1 MPVRN
6 NAFANP
12 YEREGFYKLHRA
24 FGSGWRIYHN
34 LPFLN
39 VLEPNQ
45 GERQLLGLTNE
56 EWDYLKKTSVDYIV
70 CDNSDPHCRNSEIA
84 VGLHPAKRQIL
95 VVLFP
100 DDFTAKRLRRVPD

>member
-39 VLEPNQ
+39 VLEPDQ
-45 GERQLLGLTNE
+45 DERQLLGLTNE
-56 EWDYLKKTSVDYIV
+56 EWDYLS
-70 CDNSDPHCRNSEIA
+70 S
-84 VGLHPAKRQIL
+84 
-95 VVLFP
+95 
-100 DDFTAKRLRRVPD
+100 